1 MSFTP
6 EYDLFLTDDDHMFF
20 RDWREQINGQEDSN
34 MTKIDAALREKQD
47 KLIGQSGQ
55 MVGFSSD
62 GDAIAQDMPAGV
74 RSFNGR
80 KDDIVP
86 QAGDYTADMVG
97 ALSIG
102 GGELTGPLTLS
113 GSPSSDL
120 QAATKA
126 YVDASIQEAILSSW
140 EASY

>member
-6 EYDLFLTDDDHMFF
+6 EYELFLTDDDQMFF
-20 RDWREQINGQEDSN
+20 KDWREQINGLEDSN

-55 MVGFSSD
+55 MVGFDSN
-62 GDAIAQDMPAGV
+62 GEATAQDLPTGV
-74 RSFNGR
+74 KSFNGR
-80 KDDIVP
+80 EDNVVP
-86 QAGDYTADMVG
+86 QSGDYTADMVG
-97 ALSIG
+97 ALSIE

-113 GSPSSDL
+113 GDPSVAL
-120 QAATKA
+120 HAATKA